1 MTCAHARE
9 DDVSHTTSSRP
20 RVPGQPTH
28 PPRPQSVTR
37 SSARAFGIASVTT
50 EDERVTTRHAADP
63 ASRALSASGRT
74 PGNTPGNAPE
84 EIGTTVYDVGRDLR
98 RDVADARL
106 PLDLDG
112 AADAEEARKRLLN
125 QLDEHLL
132 PRLKELSSPAVVV
145 IAGSTGAGKSTLYNS
160 LLGEEVSTAGVLR
173 PTTREP
179 VFAYNPLDVD
189 VLVHSPTTAMSRVV
203 EHDGVPRGTAL
214 LDAPDLDSLLAENR
228 STAAQLLEAADLW
241 LFVTTAARYG
251 DALPWVALG
260 QAMERGA
267 SVAMVLNRVPQH
279 NLTTIRGDLLA
290 RLREHGMEGVPL
302 FVIPDVG
309 PHEGMLDPATV
320 APIARWLTMLAGPD
334 RSRAVIVRTLK
345 GSLAALPAW
354 VTGIAGAVQEQVEAA
369 EVLRETIDRA
379 LPGAEA
385 SARAS
390 VASGVVAEGS
400 VASRWAQLAGAE
412 KIDRVKVRHG
422 LARSTKRRGRS
433 REVALEPLLDEVR
446 AAATRT
452 LVAAGAT
459 ADDAL
464 RVALSGPTAP
474 PGGPA
479 FAPEHGDPVREA
491 AREQAA
497 ATQVHEWVAVADR
510 AVEALRG
517 IDEPGIAPQET
528 AETRRAEAAVKAFG
542 PTGLAALLLTAAAG
556 SDDAARLVRSL
567 LGDAGDASVA
577 TLASDLADRAATM
590 VARESLDLHE
600 RLDVPA
606 LAPDAA
612 VGLRLRLAELRRLS

>member
-1 MTCAHARE
+1 MTCVHARE
-9 DDVSHTTSSRP
+9 TAVSQTVPHGPARRP
-20 RVPGQPTH
+20 RPAPRQSAT
-28 PPRPQSVTR
+28 PRP
-37 SSARAFGIASVTT
+37 ARAFGIPSGTT
-50 EDERVTTRHAADP
+50 EDERVTTRHAAD
-63 ASRALSASGRT
+63 RAPRATPASGRT
-74 PGNTPGNAPE
+74 PGNTPE
-84 EIGTTVYDVGRDLR
+84 EIGTTVFDVGRDLR
-98 RDVADARL
+98 RDVAEVEL
-106 PLDLDG
+106 PLVLDG
-112 AADAEEARKRLLN
+112 VEEAEAARRRLLN

-160 LLGEEVSTAGVLR
+160 LLGEEVSQAGVLR

-309 PHEGMLDPATV
+309 PHEGMLDRATV
-320 APIARWLTMLAGPD
+320 TPIARWLTMLAGPD

-354 VTGIAGAVQEQVEAA
+354 VTGIADAVQQQVEAA
-369 EVLRETIDRA
+369 EVLRATIEKA
-379 LPGAEA
+379 LPDAEA
-385 SARAS
+385 TARAS

-400 VASRWAQLAGAE
+400 VASRWAQLASAE
-412 KIDRVKVRHG
+412 KIDRLKVRHG
-422 LARSTKRRGRS
+422 LARSTKRRGRA
-433 REVALEPLLDEVR
+433 REAALEPLLDEVR

-452 LVAAGAT
+452 LVAAGSS

-464 RVALSGPTAP
+464 RAALTGPDAP

-479 FAPEHGDPVREA
+479 FAPEHGDPAREA
-491 AREQAA
+491 ARAKAA
-497 ATQVHEWVAVADR
+497 KDQVHEWVSVAER

-517 IDEPGIAPQET
+517 IDEPGVTPQDS
-528 AETRRAEAAVKAFG
+528 AENRRAEAAVKALG
-542 PTGLAALLLTAAAG
+542 PTGLVALLLTSAAG
-556 SDDAARLVRSL
+556 VDDATRLVQSL
-567 LGDAGDASVA
+567 LGDPGLASA
-577 TLASDLADRAATM
+577 QTLASDLADRAAVM
-590 VARESLDLHE
+590 VAREPVDLLE
-600 RLDVPA
+600 RLDIPA

>member
-1 MTCAHARE
+1 M
-9 DDVSHTTSSRP
+9 
-20 RVPGQPTH
+20 
-28 PPRPQSVTR
+28 
-37 SSARAFGIASVTT
+37 
-50 EDERVTTRHAADP
+50 TTRHAAD
-63 ASRALSASGRT
+63 RAPRAIPASGRT
-74 PGNTPGNAPE
+74 SGNTPGNAPE

-98 RDVADARL
+98 RDVAGVRL
-106 PLDLDG
+106 PLVLEG
-112 AADAEEARKRLLN
+112 APEAEAARHRLLN

-145 IAGSTGAGKSTLYNS
+145 VAGSTGAGKSTLYNS
-160 LLGEEVSTAGVLR
+160 LLGEEVSQAGVLR

-309 PHEGMLDPATV
+309 PHEGMLDRATV

-354 VTGIAGAVQEQVEAA
+354 VTGIADAVQAQVEAA
-369 EVLRETIDRA
+369 EVLRETVDRA
-379 LPGAEA
+379 LPAAEV
-385 SARAS
+385 SAREA
-390 VASGVVAEGS
+390 VASGVVVEGS

-412 KIDRVKVRHG
+412 KIDRVTIRHG
-422 LARSTKRRGRS
+422 LARSTRRKGRS
-433 REVALEPLLDEVR
+433 REAALQTLLDEVR
-446 AAATRT
+446 AAAART
-452 LVAAGAT
+452 LVAAGTT

-464 RVALSGPTAP
+464 RAALSGPGAP
-474 PGGPA
+474 AGGPA
-479 FAPEHGDPVREA
+479 FAPEHGDPAREA

-497 ATQVHEWVAVADR
+497 RAQVQEWVAAADR
-510 AVEALRG
+510 SVEALRG
-517 IDEPGIAPQET
+517 VDEPGTAPQET
-528 AETRRAEAAVKAFG
+528 AQARRAEAAVKAFG
-542 PTGLAALLLTAAAG
+542 PAGLAALLLTAAAG
-556 SDDAARLVRSL
+556 SDDAARLVQNL
-567 LGDAGDASVA
+567 LGDAGQASVA
-577 TLASDLADRAATM
+577 ALAADLADRAAAM
-590 VARESLDLHE
+590 VAREAVDLHA
-600 RLDVPA
+600 RLDDPA